1 MLGRASGPLLQDM
14 GTKGPR
20 TREISIDAF
29 LPIGTGTNFTQNVDG
44 TTQYTQL
51 NNPSFLVA
59 PTGYDGLISGY
70 EYSLTSTYASVF
82 INGQSKTWQ
91 PKIGRFTFQK
101 SWTVGDC

>member
-1 MLGRASGPLLQDM
+1 M

-29 LPIGTGTNFTQNVDG
+29 LPIGTGTNFTQEAAG
-44 TTQYTQL
+44 STQFTQL

-70 EYSLTSTYASVF
+70 EYHLTEIYPSVF
-82 INGQSKTWQ
+82 INSQSKTWQ
-91 PKIGRFTFQK
+91 PKLGRFTFQK